1 MPDKQD
7 SVDLDAELLAQ
18 MEEDFLEESSEHL
31 DHLNLDL
38 LRLEDNPEDEELINE
53 IFRTVHTLKGGASF
67 VGMDQI
73 KTISHKMEEVFGA
86 VRAGNLKINPAII
99 DTMLE
104 GMEALK
110 ALREKALNKD
120 GAELDT
126 SRLEQ
131 DLLGILAEVP
141 LKYGA
146 KESAPITTQPE
157 PETQPQV
164 VAQTV
169 PPARAE
175 THKSP
180 SEAVYASAFSGAQTV
195 RVFTEKLDVLI
206 NLVGEMITARNRLK
220 GYSDKFRDDEL
231 SGISSTIERLT
242 GQLHGAVM
250 SVRMVPIERLFIKFP
265 GVVRN
270 LARQQNKEIDLIIE
284 GEDTEL
290 DKTVLEQM
298 YDPLVHLL
306 RNAVDHGIE
315 SPERRVELG
324 KPSAGRIWLQSR
336 YEKGRVVIEI
346 ADDGKGINPEKIKDV
361 AVKRGLITYD
371 EARIMSDDNAMRF
384 LFMPGFSTSEKISEI
399 SGRGV
404 GMDVV
409 RENVQR
415 LRGTLDVDTALG
427 RGTIFR
433 IQLPLTLAILDVL
446 LVKVAG
452 FTYALQLNVVS
463 ETMLIEPSQIRYIEK
478 NEVIFVRGKAH
489 PLRRLASILNRPVSN
504 NLNQGFIPVV
514 IVNVG
519 PKKVALAVDELLG
532 KQEVVMKTI
541 GDYLGQVEGI
551 LGASVL
557 ADGTVTLIVDIE
569 TALTN

>member
-1 MPDKQD
+1 MPDKKD
-7 SVDLDAELLAQ
+7 AVDLDAELLAQ
-18 MEEDFLEESSEHL
+18 MAEDFLEESSEHL

-67 VGMDQI
+67 VGMDNI

-86 VRAGNLKINPAII
+86 VRSGSLKITPSII

-104 GMEALK
+104 SMEVLK
-110 ALREKALNKD
+110 VLRERALNED
-120 GAELDT
+120 VSEFDT
-126 SRLEQ
+126 SRVEQ
-131 DLLGILAEVP
+131 ELMGILAEVP
-141 LKYGA
+141 MKY
-146 KESAPITTQPE
+146 S
-157 PETQPQV
+157 PETSPGNTAAPSVQATTSAAADVPQGKV
-164 VAQTV
+164 
-169 PPARAE
+169 E
-175 THKSP
+175 SI
-180 SEAVYASAFSGAQTV
+180 YASAFMGSQTV
-195 RVFTEKLDVLI
+195 RVVTEKLDVLI

-220 GYSDKFRDDEL
+220 GFADKFKDDEL
-231 SGISSTIERLT
+231 AGIASTIERLT
-242 GQLHGAVM
+242 GQLHNAVM

-270 LARQQNKEIDLIIE
+270 LARQQNKDIDLIIE

-315 SPERRVELG
+315 KPEARTELG
-324 KPSAGRIWLQSR
+324 KPPAGRIWLHSR
-336 YEKGRVVIEI
+336 YEKGGVLIEI
-346 ADDGKGINPEKIKDV
+346 ADDGRGINPEKIREV
-361 AVKRGLITYD
+361 AVRDGLLTIE
-371 EARIMSDDNAMRF
+371 EARAISDEQAMKF
-384 LFMPGFSTSEKISEI
+384 LFAPGFSTSDHVSEV

-415 LRGTLDVDTALG
+415 LRGTLDVDTVLG
-427 RGTIFR
+427 KGTVFR

-446 LVKVAG
+446 LVKVDG
-452 FTYALQLNVVS
+452 FTYALQLNIVS
-463 ETMLIEPSQIRYIEK
+463 ETMLIDASEICSVEK
-478 NEVIFVRGKAH
+478 NEVIFVRGKAYS
-489 PLRRLASILNRPVSN
+489 LRRLASILKRPASSCWTSR
-504 NLNQGFIPVV
+504 LIPVV
-514 IVNVG
+514 IVRIAQ
-519 PKKVALAVDELLG
+519 KQIALAVDELLG

-541 GDYLGQVEGI
+541 GDYLGHVRGI

-569 TALTN
+569 AALRSETTN